1 MQLQQRTVHV
11 TAMFGLVLGLLGA
24 GARDARAAIL
34 NFDGLD
40 SACDATHEASTGVPP
55 GYAGFNLRAYSSAFQ
70 PAAYAGVEC
79 DANYQAAPLSNTYGS
94 PSGNYAAYNP
104 YGFGEMDLSA
114 AYGTFTFSSASFTSF
129 AGADDFDVFSAYSLA
144 LIGYRPG
151 DDIDHPTYNTAI
163 DLSATQYTAFMANW
177 TGLNLLVM
185 LTGALPYQDM
195 QSNFL
200 SFGQDGFS
208 FLVDDINITDAQVP
222 EPASLLL
229 LGTGL
234 AAAMGVVRRRRA
246 RAARV

>member
-1 MQLQQRTVHV
+1 MQLRQRSVRV
-11 TAMFGLVLGLLGA
+11 TAMFGLVMGLLGA

-40 SACDATHEASTGVPP
+40 SACDATHEAATGVPP
-55 GYAGFNLRAYSSAFQ
+55 GYAGFNFTAHSAAFL
-70 PAAYAGVEC
+70 PTSYAGLEC
-79 DANYQAAPLSNTYGS
+79 DANYQSTYGNSYGS
-94 PSGNYAAYNP
+94 PSGSYAAYNP
-104 YGFGEMDLSA
+104 NGFGEMDLAA
-114 AYGTFTFSSASFTSF
+114 AYGTFTFSSASFTTF
-129 AGADDFDVFSAYSLA
+129 AGANDFDVFSAYSLA

-163 DLSATQYTAFMANW
+163 DLSATQYALLTPGW

-208 FLVDDINITDAQVP
+208 FLVDDIHITDEQVP

-234 AAAMGVVRRRRA
+234 AATLGVVKRRRG
-246 RAARV
+246 RAARA